1 MAGWYNSTTGVPGQ
15 FNRWQV
21 RHEVLCRQFR
31 LWILMK
37 NQFLTYYLAMLGQI
51 LMIPT
56 KITLLLHYAESRC
69 RQILAKKCFSFR
81 PCSWRT
87 ILLPDIGVQNPSIKC
102 LEFWQHPLNE
112 EVPIRAV
119 ESESLKV
126 GKSLKSGKKLDK
138 IGKNRIRFFD
148 RLFGKN
154 AKMP

>member
-1 MAGWYNSTTGVPGQ
+1 
-15 FNRWQV
+15 
-21 RHEVLCRQFR
+21 
-31 LWILMK
+31 MK

-81 PCSWRT
+81 PCSWHT

-126 GKSLKSGKKLDK
+126 GKSLK
-138 IGKNRIRFFD
+138 IGKNRINSEKSDLISYQTFWQ
-148 RLFGKN
+148 KCQN
-154 AKMP
+154 AIKCHKMPKCLHQNIFFKRL

>member
-126 GKSLKSGKKLDK
+126 GKSLKIGKKSE
-138 IGKNRIRFFD
+138 INRNWFLI

>member
-1 MAGWYNSTTGVPGQ
+1 
-15 FNRWQV
+15 
-21 RHEVLCRQFR
+21 
-31 LWILMK
+31 MK

-126 GKSLKSGKKLDK
+126 GKSLKIGKK
-138 IGKNRIRFFD
+138 RIKSEKSD
-148 RLFGKN
+148 LISY
-154 AKMP
+154 